1 MRITVIGTGYVG
13 LVTGTGLAESGNRV
27 LCVDKDADRIQGL
40 QRGEI
45 PIYEPGLETMVPRNV
60 EKGRLRF
67 STSLEEGVQHGELL
81 FVAVGTPTSP
91 ENGGA
96 DLSQV
101 YEVARDIGRYMDSFR
116 VVVLKSTVPVGTTE
130 EAGRRIKKELAAR
143 GLGEHLVEMAFCPE
157 FLKEGSAIDD
167 FLKPDRIVLGVE
179 SAKAQEYLEDIF
191 APFSMRENRIMK
203 MSIRAA
209 ELTKYAA
216 NAMLATRI
224 SFMNDLARFADI
236 RGIDIEQVRRGMGS
250 DERIGP
256 SFLYPGIGYG
266 GSCFPKDVKAL
277 IHAGREWGHTFSI
290 LEAVEEI
297 NQRQKSYLLE
307 RLLAHLGGDSLEGQ
321 RFGVWGLS
329 FKPQTD
335 DMREAPSIPIIR
347 GLLERGASV
356 RAFDPVAMENAARIF
371 GDLEGLEY
379 GEDPYDILEG
389 AHGLLLLTEW
399 PEFRSPDF
407 ERMKELLKTP
417 LIFDGRN
424 QYDPGKIRDLGFVY
438 YGIGRG
444 GR

>member
-27 LCVDKDADRIQGL
+27 LCIDKDADRIERL
-40 QRGEI
+40 RRGEI

-67 STSLEEGVQHGELL
+67 STSFEEGVRHGELL
-81 FVAVGTPTSP
+81 FVAVGTPPSS

-101 YEVARDIGRYMDSFR
+101 YQVAQDIGRYMNSFR

-130 EAGRRIKKELAAR
+130 EVGRRIKKQLAAR
-143 GLGEHLVEMAFCPE
+143 GLEERLVEMAFCPE

-179 SAKAQEYLEDIF
+179 TSRARDFLEDIF
-191 APFSMRENRIMK
+191 APFSMRENRIMR

-209 ELTKYAA
+209 ELTKYAS

-236 RGIDIEQVRRGMGS
+236 TGIDIEQVRRGMGS
-250 DERIGP
+250 DDRIGP
-256 SFLYPGIGYG
+256 KFLYAGIGYG

-277 IHAGREWGHTFSI
+277 IHAGKEWGHTFGI
-290 LEAVEEI
+290 LEAVEAVNE
-297 NQRQKSYLLE
+297 RQKSYLLE

-321 RFGVWGLS
+321 RFAVWGLS
-329 FKPQTD
+329 FKPHTD
-335 DMREAPSIPIIR
+335 DMREAPSIPIIS
-347 GLLERGASV
+347 GLLERGA
-356 RAFDPVAMENAARIF
+356 RIKAFDPVAMEKAARIF
-371 GDLEGLEY
+371 GPREGLEY

-389 AHGLLLLTEW
+389 AQGLLLLTEW

-407 ERMKELLKTP
+407 DRIKELLKTP

-424 QYDPGKIRDLGFVY
+424 QYDPAKMRKLGFVY

>member
-1 MRITVIGTGYVG
+1 
-13 LVTGTGLAESGNRV
+13 
-27 LCVDKDADRIQGL
+27 
-40 QRGEI
+40 
-45 PIYEPGLETMVPRNV
+45 
-60 EKGRLRF
+60 
-67 STSLEEGVQHGELL
+67 
-81 FVAVGTPTSP
+81 
-91 ENGGA
+91 
-96 DLSQV
+96 
-101 YEVARDIGRYMDSFR
+101 
-116 VVVLKSTVPVGTTE
+116 
-130 EAGRRIKKELAAR
+130 
-143 GLGEHLVEMAFCPE
+143 
-157 FLKEGSAIDD
+157 
-167 FLKPDRIVLGVE
+167 
-179 SAKAQEYLEDIF
+179 
-191 APFSMRENRIMK
+191 MRENRIMK

-277 IHAGREWGHTFSI
+277 IHAGREWGHTFGI

-297 NQRQKSYLLE
+297 NERQKKYLLE

-321 RFGVWGLS
+321 RFAVWGLS

-356 RAFDPVAMENAARIF
+356 RAFDPVAMENAGKIF
-371 GDLEGLEY
+371 GPLEGLEY
-379 GEDPYDILEG
+379 GEDPYEILEG

-407 ERMKELLKTP
+407 ERMKELLQTP

-424 QYDPGKIRDLGFVY
+424 QYDPGKMRDLGFVY